1 MSLDATE
8 VHLTRAGRLELEGGE
23 VQLIGF
29 EGSDG
34 CSCRDV
40 AVLALSY
47 AIGVLQ
53 SELDATI
60 RKPGGTGK
68 TGIG

>member
-8 VHLTRAGRLELEGGE
+8 VYLTKVGKVEIEGGE
-23 VQLIGF
+23 VILIGF
-29 EGSDG
+29 EGRN

-40 AVLALSY
+40 AALALSY

-53 SELDATI
+53 EELDATI
-60 RKPGGTGK
+60 RKPGGTGR

>member
-1 MSLDATE
+1 VSLDATE
-8 VHLTRAGRLELEGGE
+8 VGLTSIGRVEIEGDE
-23 VQLIGF
+23 VILIGF
-29 EGSDG
+29 EGG
-34 CSCRDV
+34 NCSCRDV
-40 AVLALSY
+40 AALALSY

-53 SELDATI
+53 RELDATI

>member
-8 VHLTRAGRLELEGGE
+8 VGLTRIGRVEIEGGE
-23 VQLIGF
+23 VTLRGF
-29 EGSDG
+29 DG
-34 CSCRDV
+34 HNCTCRDV
-40 AVLALSY
+40 VALALSY

-60 RKPGGTGK
+60 RKPGGSGK
-68 TGIG
+68 TGIE